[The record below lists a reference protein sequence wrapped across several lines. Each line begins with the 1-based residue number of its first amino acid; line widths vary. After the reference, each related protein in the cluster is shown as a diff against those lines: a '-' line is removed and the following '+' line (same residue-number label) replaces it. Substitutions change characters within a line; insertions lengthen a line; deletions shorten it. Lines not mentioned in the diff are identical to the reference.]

1 VRARARTV
9 EADLRKKMENHE
21 RELDRRAEKCR
32 TMEAQLTRQLTGQA
46 TATLSSS
53 RGVTAAP
60 ADAEAGLQV

>member
-1 VRARARTV
+1 
-9 EADLRKKMENHE
+9 MENHE